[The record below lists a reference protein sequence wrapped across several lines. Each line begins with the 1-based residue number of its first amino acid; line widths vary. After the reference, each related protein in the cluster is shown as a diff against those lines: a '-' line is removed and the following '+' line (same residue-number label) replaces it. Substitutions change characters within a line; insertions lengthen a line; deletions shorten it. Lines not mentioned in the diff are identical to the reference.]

1 MWVLKI
7 SDVKHS
13 FDLSFLISSFI
24 LFLNF
29 RGPVP
34 APAPAPAGTPVKT
47 RFTQNKP
54 LSVPVDTSF
63 DYQVESNE
71 FNIMVP

>member
-13 FDLSFLISSFI
+13 FDLSFSISSFI
-24 LFLNF
+24 PFLNS

-47 RFTQNKP
+47 RFTQKKT
-54 LSVPVDTSF
+54 LPVDTSF
-63 DYQVESNE
+63 DYQVESTRLLWCT
-71 FNIMVP
+71 

>member
-24 LFLNF
+24 LFLNS
-29 RGPVP
+29 RGPV
-34 APAPAPAGTPVKT
+34 PAPAPAGTPVKT
-47 RFTQNKP
+47 RFTQKKTLP
-54 LSVPVDTSF
+54 VPVDTSF

-71 FNIMVP
+71 LNIMVP